1 MGSIRGLYLAA
12 GNHLRLCERQV
23 FPSFSLARKGGLKM
37 TRGFCSKP
45 QESKASSQRADIY
58 KTRVPLHKPTP
69 WEKKIMVW
77 SGRFKKE
84 DEIPET
90 ISFEMLDAAK
100 NRFRVRVSYL
110 MIALTILGCVIM
122 VIQGKQAVKRHETL
136 TSLNLERKALLRKQ
150 EEEAIKSKTD

>member
-1 MGSIRGLYLAA
+1 LRTCVR
-12 GNHLRLCERQV
+12 NHLRLCERQV

-45 QESKASSQRADIY
+45 QESKASSQHIY

>member
-1 MGSIRGLYLAA
+1 FFDTSPPLLFP

-45 QESKASSQRADIY
+45 QESKASSQRA
-58 KTRVPLHKPTP
+58 VPLHKPTP